1 MIKVLLCLEPTDPNT
16 HPRIYAVNPSTKCVS
31 PENCP
36 ASFFLSISL
45 PPFWLRC
52 YLFSPSYF
60 ITSYNWLLYILLF
73 DMGCGGSKQ
82 RSGGHAAPRPTSV
95 PLQNVA
101 APSAR
106 NTHHQQAPHRTERAM
121 TPQIRAEFL
130 DAAARAFGRL
140 EYGVIGGTALAQYGN
155 RRTTS
160 DLDVMVPHSI
170 IDVVEEHLLQHG
182 MVRTAGRG
190 LG

>member
-1 MIKVLLCLEPTDPNT
+1 
-16 HPRIYAVNPSTKCVS
+16 
-31 PENCP
+31 
-36 ASFFLSISL
+36 
-45 PPFWLRC
+45 
-52 YLFSPSYF
+52 
-60 ITSYNWLLYILLF
+60 
-73 DMGCGGSKQ
+73 
-82 RSGGHAAPRPTSV
+82 
-95 PLQNVA
+95 
-101 APSAR
+101 
-106 NTHHQQAPHRTERAM
+106 M